1 MVGKER
7 HCMSVPFRDEC
18 CIVKHPIPHRAEST
32 VCLIIFGANL
42 LKINKAIS
50 YNEPIQR
57 EMVFRFLSFHFM
69 KLKIL
74 HLKRKE
80 ENRLSRSKGTGI
92 CSVPSCR
99 GERERERQ
107 LLTLCGRR
115 LFFCF
120 TTSRVTLRAT
130 VDYTAVTADW
140 SRETVL

>member
-99 GERERERQ
+99 GERERETVVNAVWQ
-107 LLTLCGRR
+107 TSVLL
-115 LFFCF
+115 FHDVA
-120 TTSRVTLRAT
+120 S
-130 VDYTAVTADW
+130 YTACN
-140 SRETVL
+140 SGLHSCYS